1 MSTINSSNAVKI
13 TVGPGGVP
21 QKSIKGTSREA
32 TSLLSGNY
40 PAHKTVDKKNLSIAD
55 MDILRVERLL
65 INEGGKCLP
74 LVIIT

>member
-40 PAHKTVDKKNLSIAD
+40 PAHKAVDKKKP
-55 MDILRVERLL
+55 
-65 INEGGKCLP
+65 INS
-74 LVIIT
+74 

>member
-1 MSTINSSNAVKI
+1 VPLESDLILKVDSELGNKISEASTTAINSSNAVKI

-40 PAHKTVDKKNLSIAD
+40 PAHKAVDKKKP
-55 MDILRVERLL
+55 
-65 INEGGKCLP
+65 INS
-74 LVIIT
+74 